1 MKNFGDANFDHVM
14 LIEPIVSILFQEHLL
29 NNMSM
34 YWFTVSVLHVTVK
47 YDNQSF
53 FFFAKL

>member
-53 FFFAKL
+53 FFFC